1 MKHLTSAFVVGALL
15 LVLTGCCCDSS
26 KQCTSKHQHTAQCS
40 GSECT
45 DEKKDNSTGSQ
56 TTASAD
62 TEDQN
67 KKDNSTGSQTTASAG
82 TEDQNNKEHTQPQSK
97 KISAR

>member
-1 MKHLTSAFVVGALL
+1 MKHLTSAFVMGALL
-15 LVLTGCCCDSS
+15 LVLTGCCCDSD
-26 KQCTSKHQHTAQCS
+26 KHCTAKHQHTAQCS

-45 DEKKDNSTGSQ
+45 DEKKDNSGSSQ

-62 TEDQN
+62 TNEEDHN
-67 KKDNSTGSQTTASAG
+67 K
-82 TEDQNNKEHTQPQSK
+82 KEHTQPQNR

>member
-15 LVLTGCCCDSS
+15 LVLTGCCCDSD
-26 KQCTSKHQHTAQCS
+26 KHCTAKHQHTAQCS

-45 DEKKDNSTGSQ
+45 DEKKDNSGSSQ

-62 TEDQN
+62 THEEDHN
-67 KKDNSTGSQTTASAG
+67 K
-82 TEDQNNKEHTQPQSK
+82 KEHTQPQGK

>member
-1 MKHLTSAFVVGALL
+1 MKNLTAAFVMGALI

-26 KQCTSKHQHTAQCS
+26 KQCTNKHPHTAQCS

-45 DEKKDNSTGSQ
+45 DEKKDNSQSSQ

-62 TEDQN
+62 TQEEDQN
-67 KKDNSTGSQTTASAG
+67 K
-82 TEDQNNKEHTQPQSK
+82 KEHTQPQSK